1 MSWDGWGSG
10 SHGKGS
16 WGASGYDSGKGAGKG
31 KGKGG
36 GKVKSWNSG
45 DRSDYRGGGGDM
57 SRVAAALEYN
67 ANREWEKDENEKW
80 RAKEESDRKQREDE
94 AAQRKKERD
103 EMMERMEKLGDGFE
117 KRMDKVVKRHVDDD
131 DEPKTNKKKKKKEK
145 VESEQDDDDDEED
158 WKAALRTPTKSQ
170 KPPAPVDPK
179 EWKGWQ
185 CSAANAV
192 IVKTHFGGGVA
203 DYKEDGILEVAETVV
218 ASATCP
224 TKEELKAKLKKESK
238 SKTQPPARWGRL
250 ELVTAVLAEVV
261 KK

>member
-1 MSWDGWGSG
+1 MVTGQELSG
-10 SHGKGS
+10 RRPPGPGVPGPSAPGPS
-16 WGASGYDSGKGAGKG
+16 APDIRVSEPQNLAS
-31 KGKGG
+31 
-36 GKVKSWNSG
+36 
-45 DRSDYRGGGGDM
+45 R
-57 SRVAAALEYN
+57 
-67 ANREWEKDENEKW
+67 
-80 RAKEESDRKQREDE
+80 
-94 AAQRKKERD
+94 
-103 EMMERMEKLGDGFE
+103 MERMEKLGDGFE

-185 CSAANAV
+185 CSAANAG

-218 ASATCP
+218 ASSTCP
-224 TKEELKAKLKKESK
+224 TKEELKAKPKKESK